1 MTICPFWYT
10 TLFKWINNS
19 FDFQNGVW
27 VKWLSKLNFRDNRY
41 HHSRR
46 KFSICLYW
54 SIHNKTLNKKKQKRE
69 YKKSKILSKKW
80 EMQRKDVNMICT
92 NMKFICDTQTS
103 RNTSFG
109 KEPTQSSNYIL
120 FYCTNLYHARHEH
133 LHNRLHIVSLP
144 LLLNLVWI
152 YICVYWSVCV
162 C

>member
-1 MTICPFWYT
+1 MIIKEVSFFYY
-10 TLFKWINNS
+10 NNIFNKC
-19 FDFQNGVW
+19 FD
-27 VKWLSKLNFRDNRY
+27 
-41 HHSRR
+41 
-46 KFSICLYW
+46 
-54 SIHNKTLNKKKQKRE
+54 KKKQKRE

-120 FYCTNLYHARHEH
+120 FYCTNSYHVRHEH

-144 LLLNLVWI
+144 LLLGFVWI
-152 YICVYWSVCV
+152 YFVCWRVCDKVLYSYDCCVPAPCYAHNSRSICNWNLKRSPLKQQ
-162 C
+162 